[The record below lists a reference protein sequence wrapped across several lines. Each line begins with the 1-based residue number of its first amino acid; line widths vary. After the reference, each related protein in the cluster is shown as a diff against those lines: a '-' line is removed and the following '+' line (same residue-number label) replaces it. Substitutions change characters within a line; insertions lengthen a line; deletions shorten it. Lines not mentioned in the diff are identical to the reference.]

1 MIRGKQNAEMLAA
14 QLFNKCDCHLSR
26 QISKDEMCF
35 EMVHGIY
42 PINEYTSIDH

>member
-1 MIRGKQNAEMLAA
+1 MIRGKQNAE
-14 QLFNKCDCHLSR
+14 CDCHLSR
-26 QISKDEMCF
+26 QISKDEMYF